1 MATRE
6 FVLAAI
12 GCTGHITE
20 LFLKEFSKQNIK
32 LRILARKPELL
43 SERYPNVEI
52 IKGSMLN
59 AADVQKVLK
68 GADAVFVVTP
78 MGVRDNK
85 SSEINAAKNV
95 IEGAKA
101 AVLKHFIY
109 VSVLGADKPKGLS
122 VFDAKH
128 DIENLLSR
136 SGLGWTAIRCGSYM
150 EDVFDP
156 RLSAIKKGTFVFP
169 VRKTCRFTYTPQT
182 DIPRF
187 VVQEL
192 LKPERILNR
201 GFNFVSPGTYR
212 ILDIENQLAQIRGKQ
227 VKATGKFPLLYILR
241 MLMPYF
247 NTRNH
252 RFSTIVPL
260 LSYFD
265 KHGYTDAGETVSDL
279 FPSFKIT
286 SLEEHLKAIL
296 T

>member
-1 MATRE
+1 MATKE

-32 LRILARKPELL
+32 LRILARKPELF
-43 SERYPNVEI
+43 SERYPNAEV

-59 AADVQKVLK
+59 AADVQKVLR
-68 GADAVFVVTP
+68 GVDAAFVVTP

-85 SSEINAAKNV
+85 TPEVNAAKSV

-101 AVLKHFIY
+101 AGLKHFVY

-122 VFDAKH
+122 IFDAKH
-128 DIENLLSR
+128 DVENLLSE

-169 VRKTCRFTYTPQT
+169 VRKTCCFTYTPQT

-201 GFNFVSPGTYR
+201 GFNFVSPRTYS
-212 ILDIENQLAQIRGKQ
+212 ILNVENLLTEIQGKR
-227 VKATGKFPLLYILR
+227 VKATGRFPLLYILR

-247 NTRNH
+247 NARNH

-265 KHGYTDAGETVSDL
+265 KYGYTDTGETVRDL

-286 SLEEHLKAIL
+286 SLEEHLRTIL